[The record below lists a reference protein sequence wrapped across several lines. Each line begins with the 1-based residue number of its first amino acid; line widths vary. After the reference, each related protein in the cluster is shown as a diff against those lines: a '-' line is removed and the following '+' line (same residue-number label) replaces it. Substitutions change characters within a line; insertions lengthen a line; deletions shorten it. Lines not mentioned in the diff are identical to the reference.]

1 MTEEQLN
8 AAIAAFRAETED
20 IIPAVILQWY
30 FNGGTPNYTPYTNTA
45 QALSVIGTNWKPY
58 MMVNVDGVDY
68 WFLPD
73 GSLVPYV
80 ESISLTNKSVT
91 MEKIADLAALSV
103 VGNPTGSAA
112 TPQAITFAAL
122 KILLGIVDYTNALN
136 GKVDKVAGKVLITES
151 LISKIHD
158 PHSDDQDLS
167 GIITDITTIY
177 ALIESLSPPYK
188 IVLPSADTVAGR
200 LVGLTE
206 GVNYPT
212 GWVLTADDKDLIVTH
227 GLDREVKEVTI
238 WSKNTL
244 ESIKRKE
251 IGNAAYSGLYYPIG
265 GSTIDSVVIE
275 SLARVNSEITIYISF
290 S

>member
-8 AAIAAFRAETED
+8 TAIAAFRAETED

-167 GIITDITTIY
+167 GITTDITTIY

-206 GVNYPT
+206 GVNYPS
-212 GWVLTADDKDLIVTH
+212 GWVLTAGSSEYDLKIFHNLNRNFVKPEVWEVNGDGSER
-227 GLDREVKEVTI
+227 GLPDYSAGYTGKLQI
-238 WSKNTL
+238 SKN
-244 ESIKRKE
+244 E
-251 IGNAAYSGLYYPIG
+251 I
-265 GSTIDSVVIE
+265 VIE
-275 SLARVNSEITIYISF
+275 GLTQDELPLRIELIFN
-290 S
+290 

>member
-8 AAIAAFRAETED
+8 TAIAAFRAETED

-167 GIITDITTIY
+167 GITTDITTIY

-206 GVNYPT
+206 GVNYPS
-212 GWVLTADDKDLIVTH
+212 GWVLTAGSSEYDLKIFHNLNRNFVKPEVWEINGDGSER
-227 GLDREVKEVTI
+227 GLPDYSAGYTGKLQI
-238 WSKNTL
+238 SKN
-244 ESIKRKE
+244 E
-251 IGNAAYSGLYYPIG
+251 I
-265 GSTIDSVVIE
+265 VIE
-275 SLARVNSEITIYISF
+275 GLTQDELPLRIELIFN
-290 S
+290 